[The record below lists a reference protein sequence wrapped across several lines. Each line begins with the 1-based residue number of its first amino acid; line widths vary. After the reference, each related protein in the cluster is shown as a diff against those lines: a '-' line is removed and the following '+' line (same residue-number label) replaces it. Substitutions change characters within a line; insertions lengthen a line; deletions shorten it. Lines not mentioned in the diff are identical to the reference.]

1 MMTQL
6 KFPTSPRYDDNFV
19 SPEELMVGYLIPNFD
34 VWSLKEASTQP
45 ENADTIDGSDFL
57 ITKVGIELDL
67 VTGTRHWAVEL
78 LNKSDQIR
86 KFVSAKPVGEDKVE
100 VRQSRN
106 SVI

>member
-6 KFPTSPRYDDNFV
+6 KFPTSPRYSEYPV
-19 SPEELMVGYLIPNFD
+19 SPEDLQVGYLIPNFD
-34 VWSLKEASTQP
+34 VWSLKEASTHP

-67 VTGTRHWAVEL
+67 ATGTRHWAVEL
-78 LNKSDQIR
+78 LNKSDQTRTFI
-86 KFVSAKPVGEDKVE
+86 SAKPVGEDKVE

-106 SVI
+106 SII